1 MPLENGEIAD
11 ADDVN
16 DLVDTV
22 VNVPIAG
29 AIPFFSH
36 ISGSPTLPANFVACD
51 GQTLDNDLSPLDGQ
65 VIPNLNGLNSF
76 LRGNSTSGAT
86 GGSATHVLTNNEMP
100 AHTHGTNQ
108 NSTSAAGELGAYA
121 NQGNTN
127 NTEIISDS
135 TGGGAAHNNEPQ
147 YMNCVWV
154 MRIY

>member
-36 ISGSPTLPANFVACD
+36 ISGSPALPANFVACD

-100 AHTHGTNQ
+100 AHTHPFDTEGSNDVGQLTDNVRTVAVSTGTQ
-108 NSTSAAGELGAYA
+108 NVG
-121 NQGNTN
+121 
-127 NTEIISDS
+127 S